1 MTTDDGKNPTRHGD
15 TGAEERVRELVESD
29 EPWVAR
35 VRAAS
40 IGIQGRARRLCMRLG
55 HVDPDDAD
63 ARAAI
68 LRELLAEDSA
78 IPVVMPPF
86 RCDYGFNLHFD
97 GFAFINYNVTVLD
110 SSPVTVGAGTFVAP
124 GVVIS
129 CAGHAINAA
138 QRGQGLSTS
147 SPITIGSNVW
157 IGANATVC
165 PGVTIGDD
173 AIVAAGAV
181 VTKDVPARTIVAG
194 VPAHVLREVGPDDVI
209 DQGSI
214 RVVE

>member
-1 MTTDDGKNPTRHGD
+1 MTTDAEKNPTSHGD
-15 TGAEERVRELVESD
+15 ARVESRVRELVESS

-35 VRAAS
+35 VGAAS
-40 IGIQGRARRLCMRLG
+40 IGIQGRARRLCMRLD
-55 HVDPDDAD
+55 HVDPDDDD

-86 RCDYGFNLHFD
+86 RCDYGFNLHFK
-97 GFAFINYNVTVLD
+97 GFALINYNVTILD
-110 SSPVTVGAGTFVAP
+110 SSPVTVGAGAFVAP

-129 CAGHAINAA
+129 CAGHAIDAA
-138 QRGQGLSTS
+138 QRGQALSTS

-173 AIVAAGAV
+173 AVVAAGAV
-181 VTKDVPARTIVAG
+181 VTKDVPAGTIVAG
-194 VPAHVLREVGPDDVI
+194 VPARVMREVGPDDVI
-209 DQGSI
+209 DVGKI